1 MASELNK
8 NYTDII
14 SRLKEKIKQARLQA
28 AVIVN
33 KQLIDLFWEIGNT
46 ILQQQKKE
54 GWGTKIIDRL
64 AADLKSEF
72 PDMKGLSARNIKYM
86 RAFAEAYPNF
96 VIVQPAVAQLQSI
109 DKELPEFVQ
118 VPLAQTG
125 PSSNPLIMQVALA
138 QLTWYHHITLLDKI
152 KEPEIRN
159 FYIQK
164 TAEHGWSRNVMVH
177 QIESGLH
184 KRQGALTNNFKL
196 TLPAYDSELATQLF
210 KDPYQFEFLMLGEEA
225 KERDLENAL
234 MNHITKLL
242 LELGDGFAFMGRQ
255 KKFEAGGK
263 DYFIDLLFYHT
274 KLRRH
279 IIIEL
284 KIGEFEPEF
293 VSKMNLYLGLA
304 DDNLKGEYDEPAIGL
319 ILCKTNNKIIAE
331 YALRDTSKPIGIAE
345 YKIAQMLP
353 DDIKGELPSIA
364 QIEQRMD
371 EELKEKLSP
380 TGERLKAIREK
391 VKQMQLKPLLEIES
405 LELLDQFFQK
415 TIKKLFLQIINEVTD
430 NFGKEN
436 FTQKL
441 RMGISDKIIYNV
453 KELEKVFSEE
463 KLLKKDLTFFIEY
476 SLGAFKMSGH
486 KEFFIE
492 EILECRFK
500 KHWYE
505 FKLFGPIN
513 AKVVLE
519 KMHHETPSKNEIN
532 DISNAFVLDIIAH
545 VEHFL
550 NDVDRKN
557 TES

>member
-8 NYTDII
+8 NYADII

-33 KQLIDLFWEIGNT
+33 KQLIDLYWEIGNT

-96 VIVQPAVAQLQSI
+96 TIVQPLVAQLQST
-109 DKELPEFVQ
+109 DKEPSEFVQ

-125 PSSNPLIMQVALA
+125 PSSNPLIMQAALA

-152 KEPEIRN
+152 KEPEIRS
-159 FYIQK
+159 FYTQK
-164 TAEHGWSRNVMVH
+164 TAENGWSRNVMVH

-210 KDPYQFEFLMLGEEA
+210 KDPYQFEFLMLAEEA

-255 KKFEAGGK
+255 KKFEAGGREF
-263 DYFIDLLFYHT
+263 FIDLLFYHT

-319 ILCKTNNKIIAE
+319 ILCKTNNKIVAE

-353 DDIKGELPSIA
+353 DDIKGELPSIEV
-364 QIEQRMD
+364 IEQRMD
-371 EELKEKLSP
+371 EELKEEQNPIDVKVKALKERLRAIQSEEIQTTATYIILYNLYHDGLKALYKELTQKLSEFDDSFHSK
-380 TGERLKAIREK
+380 TINWSATNKNITTYEQLDEFWDYEENLKAIREFYFTYALHGFK
-391 VKQMQLKPLLEIES
+391 KAGTQNLSEHIELKFEMNIYWYG
-405 LELLDQFFQK
+405 F
-415 TIKKLFLQIINEVTD
+415 TINNGNQQPILKKLYHQQLTAADRQLIIDAVLTKAMD
-430 NFGKEN
+430 
-436 FTQKL
+436 
-441 RMGISDKIIYNV
+441 GIEWLIGRI
-453 KELEKVFSEE
+453 EK
-463 KLLKKDLTFFIEY
+463 K
-476 SLGAFKMSGH
+476 
-486 KEFFIE
+486 
-492 EILECRFK
+492 
-500 KHWYE
+500 
-505 FKLFGPIN
+505 
-513 AKVVLE
+513 
-519 KMHHETPSKNEIN
+519 
-532 DISNAFVLDIIAH
+532 
-545 VEHFL
+545 
-550 NDVDRKN
+550 
-557 TES
+557 

>member
-1 MASELNK
+1 MG
-8 NYTDII
+8 
-14 SRLKEKIKQARLQA
+14 Q
-28 AVIVN
+28 
-33 KQLIDLFWEIGNT
+33 
-46 ILQQQKKE
+46 
-54 GWGTKIIDRL
+54 
-64 AADLKSEF
+64 
-72 PDMKGLSARNIKYM
+72 
-86 RAFAEAYPNF
+86 
-96 VIVQPAVAQLQSI
+96 
-109 DKELPEFVQ
+109 FVQ
-118 VPLAQTG
+118 VALAQTG

-242 LELGDGFAFMGRQ
+242 LELGDGFAFIGRQ

-353 DDIKGELPSIA
+353 DNIKGELPSIEV
-364 QIEQRMD
+364 IEQRMD
-371 EELKEKLSP
+371 EELKEEQNPIDVKVKALKERLRAIQSEEIQTTATYIILYNLYHDGLKALYKELTQKLSEFDDSFHSK
-380 TGERLKAIREK
+380 TINWSATNKNITTYEQLDEFWDYEENLKAIREFYFTYALHGFK
-391 VKQMQLKPLLEIES
+391 KAGTQNLSEYIELKFEMNIYWYG
-405 LELLDQFFQK
+405 F
-415 TIKKLFLQIINEVTD
+415 TINNGNQQPILKKLYHQQLTAADRQLIIDAVLTKAMD
-430 NFGKEN
+430 
-436 FTQKL
+436 
-441 RMGISDKIIYNV
+441 GIEWLIGRI
-453 KELEKVFSEE
+453 EK
-463 KLLKKDLTFFIEY
+463 K
-476 SLGAFKMSGH
+476 
-486 KEFFIE
+486 
-492 EILECRFK
+492 
-500 KHWYE
+500 
-505 FKLFGPIN
+505 
-513 AKVVLE
+513 
-519 KMHHETPSKNEIN
+519 
-532 DISNAFVLDIIAH
+532 
-545 VEHFL
+545 
-550 NDVDRKN
+550 
-557 TES
+557 

>member
-8 NYTDII
+8 NYADII

-96 VIVQPAVAQLQSI
+96 TIVQPAVAQLQSI
-109 DKELPEFVQ
+109 DKEPSEFVQ

-125 PSSNPLIMQVALA
+125 SSSNPLIMQAALA

-159 FYIQK
+159 FYTQK
-164 TAEHGWSRNVMVH
+164 TAENGWSRNVMVH

-210 KDPYQFEFLMLGEEA
+210 KDPYQFDFLMLAEEA

-255 KKFEAGGK
+255 KKFEAGGREF
-263 DYFIDLLFYHT
+263 FIDLLFYHT

-319 ILCKTNNKIIAE
+319 ILCKTNNKIVAE

-353 DDIKGELPSIA
+353 DDIKGELPSIEV
-364 QIEQRMD
+364 IEQRMD
-371 EELKEKLSP
+371 EELKEEQTPIDAKVKALK
-380 TGERLKAIREK
+380 EKLKAIQSEEIQTTATYK
-391 VKQMQLKPLLEIES
+391 ILYDLYHDGLKPLYK
-405 LELLDQFFQK
+405 ELMQKLSEFDDSFHSK
-415 TIKKLFLQIINEVTD
+415 TINWIATNKNITTYEQLDEFWDYEENLKSIRELSFYYALLGFKKAGTQNLSEHIELKFEMNIYWYGFTINNDQQPILKKLYHQSLTAVDRQLIIDAVMTKAMD
-430 NFGKEN
+430 
-436 FTQKL
+436 
-441 RMGISDKIIYNV
+441 GIEWLIGRV
-453 KELEKVFSEE
+453 E
-463 KLLKKDLTFFIEY
+463 
-476 SLGAFKMSGH
+476 
-486 KEFFIE
+486 
-492 EILECRFK
+492 
-500 KHWYE
+500 
-505 FKLFGPIN
+505 
-513 AKVVLE
+513 
-519 KMHHETPSKNEIN
+519 KNE
-532 DISNAFVLDIIAH
+532 L
-545 VEHFL
+545 
-550 NDVDRKN
+550 
-557 TES
+557 

>member
-8 NYTDII
+8 NYADII

-96 VIVQPAVAQLQSI
+96 TIVQPLVAQLQST
-109 DKELPEFVQ
+109 DKEPSEFVQ

-125 PSSNPLIMQVALA
+125 SSLNPLIMQAALA

-152 KEPEIRN
+152 KEPEIRS
-159 FYIQK
+159 FYTQK
-164 TAEHGWSRNVMVH
+164 TAENGWSRNVMVH

-210 KDPYQFEFLMLGEEA
+210 KDPYQFEFLMLAEEA

-255 KKFEAGGK
+255 KKFEAGGREF
-263 DYFIDLLFYHT
+263 FIDLLFYHT

-353 DDIKGELPSIA
+353 DNIKGELPSIEV
-364 QIEQRMD
+364 IEQRMD
-371 EELKEKLSP
+371 EELKEDQNPIDVKVKALKERLRAIQSEEIQTTATYIILYNLYHDGLKALYKELTQKLSEFDDSFHSK
-380 TGERLKAIREK
+380 TINWSATNKNITTYEQLDEFWDYEENLKAIREFYFTYALHGFK
-391 VKQMQLKPLLEIES
+391 KAGTQNLSEHIELKFEMNIYWYG
-405 LELLDQFFQK
+405 F
-415 TIKKLFLQIINEVTD
+415 TINNGNQQPILKKLYHQQLTAADRQLIIDAVLTKAMD
-430 NFGKEN
+430 
-436 FTQKL
+436 
-441 RMGISDKIIYNV
+441 GIEWLIGRI
-453 KELEKVFSEE
+453 EK
-463 KLLKKDLTFFIEY
+463 K
-476 SLGAFKMSGH
+476 
-486 KEFFIE
+486 
-492 EILECRFK
+492 
-500 KHWYE
+500 
-505 FKLFGPIN
+505 
-513 AKVVLE
+513 
-519 KMHHETPSKNEIN
+519 
-532 DISNAFVLDIIAH
+532 
-545 VEHFL
+545 
-550 NDVDRKN
+550 
-557 TES
+557 

>member
-8 NYTDII
+8 NYGDII

-96 VIVQPAVAQLQSI
+96 VIVQPAVALSQSV

-164 TAEHGWSRNVMVH
+164 TAENGWSRNVMVH

-304 DDNLKGEYDEPAIGL
+304 DDNLKGEFDEPAIGL

-353 DDIKGELPSIA
+353 DNIKGELPSIEV
-364 QIEQRMD
+364 IEQRMD
-371 EELKEKLSP
+371 EELKEEQNPIDVKVKALKERLRAIQSEEIQTTATYIILYNLYHDGLKALYKELTQKLSEFDDSFHSK
-380 TGERLKAIREK
+380 TINWSATNKNITTYEQLDEFWDYEENLKAIREFYFTYALHGFK
-391 VKQMQLKPLLEIES
+391 KAGTQNLSEHIELKFEMNIYWYG
-405 LELLDQFFQK
+405 F
-415 TIKKLFLQIINEVTD
+415 TINNGNQQPILKKLYHQQLTAADRQLIIDAVLTKAMD
-430 NFGKEN
+430 
-436 FTQKL
+436 
-441 RMGISDKIIYNV
+441 GIEWLIGRI
-453 KELEKVFSEE
+453 EK
-463 KLLKKDLTFFIEY
+463 K
-476 SLGAFKMSGH
+476 
-486 KEFFIE
+486 
-492 EILECRFK
+492 
-500 KHWYE
+500 
-505 FKLFGPIN
+505 
-513 AKVVLE
+513 
-519 KMHHETPSKNEIN
+519 
-532 DISNAFVLDIIAH
+532 
-545 VEHFL
+545 
-550 NDVDRKN
+550 
-557 TES
+557 

>member
-8 NYTDII
+8 NNAGII

-33 KQLIDLFWEIGNT
+33 KQLIDLYWEIGNT

-109 DKELPEFVQ
+109 DKEPSEFVQ

-125 PSSNPLIMQVALA
+125 SSSNPLIMQAALA

-159 FYIQK
+159 FYTQK
-164 TAEHGWSRNVMVH
+164 TVENGWSRNVMVH

-210 KDPYQFEFLMLGEEA
+210 KDPYQFDFLMLAEEA

-255 KKFEAGGK
+255 KKFEAGGREF
-263 DYFIDLLFYHT
+263 FIDLLFYHT

-319 ILCKTNNKIIAE
+319 ILCKTNNKIVAE

-353 DDIKGELPSIA
+353 DDIKGELPSIEV
-364 QIEQRMD
+364 IEQRMD
-371 EELKEKLSP
+371 EELKEEQTPVDAKVKALK
-380 TGERLKAIREK
+380 EKLKAIQSEEIQTTATYK
-391 VKQMQLKPLLEIES
+391 ILYNLYHDGLKALYKELMQKLSEFDES
-405 LELLDQFFQK
+405 FHSK
-415 TIKKLFLQIINEVTD
+415 TINWSATNKNITTYEQLDEFWDYEENLKNIREFYFTYALLGFKKAGTQNLSEHIEMKFEMNIYWYGFTINNNQQPILKKLYHQPLTATDRQLIIDAVMTKAMD
-430 NFGKEN
+430 
-436 FTQKL
+436 
-441 RMGISDKIIYNV
+441 GIEWLIGRV
-453 KELEKVFSEE
+453 E
-463 KLLKKDLTFFIEY
+463 
-476 SLGAFKMSGH
+476 
-486 KEFFIE
+486 
-492 EILECRFK
+492 
-500 KHWYE
+500 
-505 FKLFGPIN
+505 
-513 AKVVLE
+513 
-519 KMHHETPSKNEIN
+519 KNE
-532 DISNAFVLDIIAH
+532 L
-545 VEHFL
+545 
-550 NDVDRKN
+550 
-557 TES
+557 